1 MVDLCTLFE
10 KSKKIAVVGIS
21 RNAGRTSRS
30 IADFLVVKG
39 YEVVGV
45 NPGMPKIPGIPV
57 YKSLQDI
64 PFDIDIVN
72 VFRKSEDI
80 PELIDDLLSVK
91 PKCCWLQL
99 GIQNDEAVKPL
110 IENEITVV
118 QNKCIKIEYLQC
130 H

>member
-1 MVDLCTLFE
+1 MVDLCTLLE

-21 RNAGRTSRS
+21 RNAGKTSRS
-30 IADFLVVKG
+30 IADFLEMKG
-39 YEVVGV
+39 YEVIGV

-57 YKSLQDI
+57 YKSLRDI
-64 PFDIDIVN
+64 PFVIDIVD

-80 PELIDDLLSVK
+80 PELIDDVLEVK

-110 IENEITVV
+110 IEKGITVV
-118 QNKCIKIEYLQC
+118 QNKCIKIEYLHC